1 MKLQF
6 YRDGPDLNDV
16 GAMIDIPDNNNSVL
30 FIYKQKIADETGTG
44 GTKIWNNGGVEIFW
58 SFFENSLIN
67 CEIISF

>member
-1 MKLQF
+1 
-6 YRDGPDLNDV
+6 
-16 GAMIDIPDNNNSVL
+16 MIDIPDNNNSVL